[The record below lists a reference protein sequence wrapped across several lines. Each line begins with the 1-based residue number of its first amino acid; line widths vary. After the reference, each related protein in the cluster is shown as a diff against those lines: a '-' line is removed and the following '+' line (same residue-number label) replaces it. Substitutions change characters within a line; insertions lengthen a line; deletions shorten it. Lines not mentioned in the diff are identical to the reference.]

1 VKPMKLRMML
11 MVVAALTLPMGM
23 ASAAGAGN
31 VEWPYYGGSESFDR
45 YSPLNLINSKDVRG
59 LKILWT
65 RPALDPSLVRE
76 FPDVSAGG
84 YFRPTPIEIGGILY
98 APDGVGLAEAFDART
113 GRTIWVQKPF
123 THALADV
130 VGFSTRGV
138 AYWKGSR
145 HGFCEA
151 RIFDIHG
158 SYLYALDA
166 RTGKYCRV
174 FGDKGRVFLKFKGS
188 DEGYFNSGGPLVIGN
203 VVVLGGTGGGRRG
216 GDYGDQMKS
225 SPEVARAFDARS
237 GRLLWQFS
245 PMPKRGDPA
254 RATWGA
260 GSADVG
266 GAMGAYGTLSAD
278 PKLGYVYIPFS
289 SPDPPAWGGWRPG
302 DNLYGDTLVCLDAK
316 TGKLIWYYQM
326 DRHDLWNYDV
336 NSPPVLGDITVNGR
350 RIPAVMQTG
359 KMALLFT
366 FNRVTGK
373 PVWPIVERP
382 VPQSIVPGEHTSPT
396 QPIPTRPA
404 PLATQG
410 FSLSDLIDF
419 TPELH
424 REALEIVKHY
434 TYGPVYTPPTIYDP
448 TGNRGTLTMPGT
460 DGGCNWNCGAFDPK
474 THTYYTIAV
483 NIVADYALDKP
494 TTAGATLT
502 WKMREK
508 DPTVWNVPGP
518 QGLPLNKP
526 PYGVLEAID
535 MNTGDYLWRVP
546 NGDGP
551 RDNPLLK
558 DLHLPPLGMPGR
570 AALLVTN
577 SLIFAGESS
586 YAVDLGAITHGF
598 GDKFRAYD
606 KRDGRVLE
614 TLALPGGTTSAPM
627 TYSLSGK
634 QYIIVAVSGKGKSPE
649 WVALGL

>member
-1 VKPMKLRMML
+1 MKLL
-11 MVVAALTLPMGM
+11 AALATTTVCVLVAGVV
-23 ASAAGAGN
+23 SAADTKN
-31 VEWPYYGGSESFDR
+31 VEWRYYGGSESFDR
-45 YSPLNLINSKDVRG
+45 YSPLNVINPQDVKG

-65 RPALDPSLVRE
+65 RPALDASLTRE
-76 FPDVSAGG
+76 YPDASAGG
-84 YFRPTPIEIGGILY
+84 YFRPTPIEIGGVLY

-113 GRTIWVQKPF
+113 GKTIWVQKPF
-123 THALADV
+123 TDSLADV

-138 AYWKGSR
+138 AYWKGSAG
-145 HGFCEA
+145 GFCGS

-166 RTGKYCRV
+166 RTGKYCRN
-174 FGDKGRVFLKFKGS
+174 FGSRGRVGLRFKGS
-188 DEGYFNSGGPLVIGN
+188 DEGYFNSGGPLIIGN
-203 VVVLGGTGGGRRG
+203 VVVLGGTGGGEHG
-216 GDYGDQMKS
+216 GDYGDRMKS
-225 SPEVARAFDARS
+225 SPEIARAFDAKS
-237 GRLLWQFS
+237 GRLLWEFS
-245 PMPKRGDPA
+245 PMPKKGDPA
-254 RATWGA
+254 RASWGA
-260 GSADVG
+260 GSAELG

-302 DNLYGDTLVCLDAK
+302 DNLYGDTLMCLDAR
-316 TGKLIWYYQM
+316 TGQVIWYYQM
-326 DRHDLWNYDV
+326 DHHDLWNYDV
-336 NSPPVLGDITVNGR
+336 NSPPVLGDITVNGQH
-350 RIPAVMQTG
+350 IPAVMQTG

-382 VPQSIVPGEHTSPT
+382 VPQSNVAGEHTAPT
-396 QPIPTRPA
+396 QPIPTRPS
-404 PLATQG
+404 PLSAQG

-424 REALEIVKHY
+424 RQALEIAKHY
-434 TYGPVYTPPTIYDP
+434 TYGPAYTPPTVYDDAP
-448 TGNRGTLTMPGT
+448 GGNKGTLTMPAT
-460 DGGCNWNCGAFDPK
+460 DGGCNWNCGAFDPE

-483 NIVADYALDKP
+483 NIVADYALNKP

-502 WKMREK
+502 WQMRQR

-535 MNTGDYLWRVP
+535 MNTGNYLWRVP

-551 RDNPLLK
+551 RNNPLLK
-558 DLHLPPLGMPGR
+558 NLHLPPLGMPGR
-570 AALLVTN
+570 AALLVTK

-586 YAVDLGAITHGF
+586 YAVDLGDLTHGF
-598 GDKFRAYD
+598 GDEFRAYD
-606 KRDGRVLE
+606 QRSGRVLK
-614 TLALPGGTTSAPM
+614 TLTLPGGTTSAPM
-627 TYSLSGK
+627 TYSLDGK
-634 QYIIVAVSGKGKSPE
+634 QYVIVAVSAPGKPPE